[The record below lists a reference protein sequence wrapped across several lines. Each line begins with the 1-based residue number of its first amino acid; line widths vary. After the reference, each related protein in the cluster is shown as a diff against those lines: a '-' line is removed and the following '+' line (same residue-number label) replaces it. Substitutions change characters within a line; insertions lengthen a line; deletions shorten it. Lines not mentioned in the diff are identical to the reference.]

1 MFDPNQQVYPDR
13 VPQIVSVSGVNVR
26 ADLVFTDAKGRDN
39 NGQQKA
45 AEKELAALQSVLP
58 RLMGPNEVVLAIGF
72 AQTQATIFEQFFL
85 GWGAY
90 LMGRTILVV
99 TNRGLLRF
107 RIRSK
112 GLFGFEWDNGVQG
125 IGWGDL
131 AEARAVGGLGRRLV
145 LRYRNNQKQTFSRLA
160 PAFQKKLQMLAPL
173 LLNANLGDA
182 TTATAPT
189 SLCPK
194 CLAPLAAGVYRCG
207 QCGQAFRDEKTLL
220 WRTLLIP
227 GGEYFY
233 ARQVA
238 FGILQAF
245 VELIIL
251 VSAAALIVS
260 GIGSSDSD
268 AQSNLVLG
276 VIFLLILM
284 FHKLAAYVQCRRIV
298 RGFLPAN

>member
-1 MFDPNQQVYPDR
+1 MFDANQQVYPDR
-13 VPQIVSVSGVNVR
+13 PPQIVSVSGVNVR
-26 ADLVFTDAKGRDN
+26 ADILFTDAKGRDN
-39 NGQQKA
+39 KGQQKV
-45 AEKELAALQSVLP
+45 AEKILAGLQLILP
-58 RLMGPNEVVLAIGF
+58 RLMGPNEVILATGF
-72 AQTQATIFEQFFL
+72 AQTQATFFEQLFL

-90 LMGRTILVV
+90 LLGRSILVV

-112 GLFGFEWDNGVQG
+112 GLVGWEWDNGVQG

-131 AEARAVGGLGRRLV
+131 AEARVTGGLGRRFV
-145 LRYRNNQKQTFSRLA
+145 MRFRNNQKQTVSRLL
-160 PAFQKKLQMLAPL
+160 PTFHKKLQMLAPL

-182 TTATAPT
+182 TAATAPV

-194 CLAPLAAGVYRCG
+194 CLAPLTAGLYQCA
-207 QCGQAFRDEKTLL
+207 QCGQVFRDEKKLL
-220 WRTLLIP
+220 WRTWLIP

-233 ARQVA
+233 VGSIG
-238 FGILQAF
+238 FGILQAI

-251 VSAAALIVS
+251 VWAVVLIGAGMAS
-260 GIGSSDSD
+260 GDSD
-268 AQSNLVLG
+268 AGASVVTG
-276 VIFLLILM
+276 VVFLLILV